1 MREDLLGF
9 AASSLSVLLRLAA
22 IDRYGAIDTST
33 DSSADSAVSLSVLQ
47 TDRRTQVQ
55 SPLSRSPLS
64 RHKSTSHV
72 PSPRLLPF

>member
-33 DSSADSAVSLSVLQ
+33 DSSADSAVSLSLCTADGPQ
-47 TDRRTQVQ
+47 DTGAIAAQ
-55 SPLSRSPLS
+55 SVTP
-64 RHKSTSHV
+64 K
-72 PSPRLLPF
+72 